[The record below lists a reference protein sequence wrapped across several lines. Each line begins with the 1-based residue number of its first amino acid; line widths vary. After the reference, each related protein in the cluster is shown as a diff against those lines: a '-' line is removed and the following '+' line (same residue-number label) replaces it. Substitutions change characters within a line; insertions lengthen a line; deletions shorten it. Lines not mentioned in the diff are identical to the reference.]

1 MKTLPIFCFLLF
13 VAIAVNAQST
23 EENLQTGWRPSFGMG
38 YGFMLPT
45 GGMKQYIRQG
55 HGISMNLLFDAPSNR
70 VAAGLEFNW
79 TGYGKSTSM
88 QDYTFPDGS
97 VAPMKIDVINQI
109 ISVMAVTRLYLVL
122 DGPVRPYATL
132 KAGYTAFR
140 TDLTINDPDLA
151 DSCEPVD
158 SYLLSR
164 DGTFAYSAGGGLR
177 VDAGWIFKK
186 VQKGRMYIDLSS
198 NMMQGGRVD
207 YMNEKPPA
215 HNSMNGTARAR
226 DVEAQ
231 FINTETQ
238 VVHPHHVGYMYN
250 SFVQLMDFRLGLTIS
265 NLGKGCFGR

>member
-1 MKTLPIFCFLLF
+1 MRILTIFCLALIISG
-13 VAIAVNAQST
+13 AALAQSS
-23 EENLQTGWRPSFGMG
+23 EPNQAYQGWNPTFGMN

-55 HGISMNLLFDAPSNR
+55 HGISMNLLVESPSKR
-70 VAAGLEFNW
+70 VATGLEFNW

-88 QDYTFPDGS
+88 QDYTFPDGTTAEMQ
-97 VAPMKIDVINQI
+97 VDVINQI

-122 DGPVRPYATL
+122 EGPVRPYATL
-132 KAGYTAFR
+132 KAGYTGFR

-158 SYLLSR
+158 AYLLSR
-164 DGTFAYSAGGGLR
+164 DGTLSYSAGGGVR
-177 VDAGWIFKK
+177 VDAAWIFKK
-186 VQKGRMYIDLSS
+186 VQRGKMFIDLSS
-198 NMMQGGRVD
+198 NMMQGGRVN
-207 YMNEKPPA
+207 YMNEKPPV
-215 HNSMNGTARAR
+215 HNTMNGTTRSR

-250 SFVQLMDFRLGLTIS
+250 SFVQLMDFRLGLS
-265 NLGKGCFGR
+265 VRCGR